1 MERRMFIKSLAASLA
16 ALSFLPKSSRAL
28 SEKIQTLSDLVE
40 STPEEVKLWREIRN
54 QFLLN
59 PDLVHLNCGSLG
71 ASPRIV
77 IDSVCAYMRE
87 LEGDPV
93 HHEWGG
99 ISSGMDEVRDA
110 VAQFIGADGDELVLT
125 RNTTEG
131 MNSVAT
137 GLGLKKGDE
146 VLTSNY
152 EHGGGMVCWQYLA
165 RKFGVK
171 VRYVRIPR
179 QVRSKEQILELVED
193 KISRKTRV
201 CSFSHVDTITGMQ
214 MPLAEIAEITR
225 PKGILLACD
234 GAQAPGMLAIDIK
247 KLGVDTYA
255 CSSHK
260 WMLAP
265 KGCGWLFVR
274 KEVQERVQP
283 VVLAEGYRA
292 YNASIGTRE
301 VPLILGHG
309 TAVDFQNAIG
319 RERIE
324 ARARELN
331 RLLRRRLDEMPALE
345 RITPEQPELSSA
357 IVTYALDPEKGQ
369 NGQIVERLFK
379 DHGIRIKP
387 AQGTYAY
394 VPNEEDVPRESYNA
408 LRFSTHIFN
417 SENDVERVTSVLRE
431 ILA

>member
-1 MERRMFIKSLAASLA
+1 MERRTFFKGLAASLA
-16 ALSFLPKSSRAL
+16 ALSFLPESSRAL

-40 STPEEVKLWREIRN
+40 STPEEAKLWRRIRGE
-54 QFLLN
+54 FLLN
-59 PDLVHLNCGSLG
+59 PGLAHLNCGSLG
-71 ASPRIV
+71 ASPRTV
-77 IDSVCAYMRE
+77 IDSVCSYMRE

-99 ISSGMDEVRDA
+99 ISSGMDEVRGV
-110 VAQFIGADGDELVLT
+110 VAEFIGAERDEVALV

-131 MNSVAT
+131 MNAVAT

-146 VLTSNY
+146 VLTSNH
-152 EHGGGMVCWQYLA
+152 EHGGGMIGWQYLA
-165 RKFGVK
+165 RMFGVK
-171 VRYVRIPR
+171 VRYIELPKM
-179 QVRSKEQILELVED
+179 VRSKEQILELVED
-193 KISRKTRV
+193 KITRKTRA

-225 PKGILLACD
+225 PKDIILVCD
-234 GAQAPGMLAIDIK
+234 GAQAPGMLKIDVK

-274 KEVQERVQP
+274 KEAQDRVQP
-283 VVLAEGYRA
+283 VVLSEGFKA
-292 YNASIGTRE
+292 YNVSIGTRE
-301 VPLILGHG
+301 VPQILGHG
-309 TAVDFQNAIG
+309 TAVDFHNAIG

-324 ARARELN
+324 ARGRELS
-331 RLLRRRLDEMPALE
+331 RLLRGQLDEIPGLE
-345 RITPEQPELSSA
+345 RITPDQPELSSA
-357 IVTYALDPEKGQ
+357 IVSYALDPEKGK
-369 NGQIVERLFK
+369 NGEIVNRLL
-379 DHGIRIKP
+379 DDYDIRIKQ

-394 VPNEEDVPRESYNA
+394 VPQKDKGLRENYNT

-417 SENDVERVTSVLRE
+417 SEIDVERVVSALKE